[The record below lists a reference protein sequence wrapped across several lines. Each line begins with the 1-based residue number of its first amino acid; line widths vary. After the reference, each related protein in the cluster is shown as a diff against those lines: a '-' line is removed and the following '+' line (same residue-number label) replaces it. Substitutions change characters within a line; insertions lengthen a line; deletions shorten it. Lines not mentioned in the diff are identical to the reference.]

1 MQLKYLGRNRLM
13 QQLPSTP
20 ARTSTCNDEGG
31 MIFIAHPSNNDS
43 CNFANSSNK
52 ENNAL
57 VRHSPLLSSILP
69 KSTIKQFETDVLR
82 RQAEY
87 TTRIT
92 DLEGR
97 LAVFHARLAIECAE
111 RGREHAFTVAVR

>member
-1 MQLKYLGRNRLM
+1 
-13 QQLPSTP
+13 
-20 ARTSTCNDEGG
+20 
-31 MIFIAHPSNNDS
+31 MIVVAHPSNNDS
-43 CNFANSSNK
+43 CNFASSSNK
-52 ENNAL
+52 ENNVI
-57 VRHSPLLSSILP
+57 VRHSPLLPSILP

-97 LAVFHARLAIECAE
+97 LAMFHTRLAIECAE